1 MSHLTLLRSCAP
13 KLTTRRAKR
22 SRGQSLV
29 EFALVLPV
37 ILLLTLIAL
46 DFGRIYLGY
55 INLQNMARIAS
66 NFAANNP
73 NAWGATPDAAV
84 QAKYKNQILAD
95 ATATN
100 CILPKVGGV
109 TQVPAPTFT
118 DTNGNGL
125 KDLGE
130 TVQVQISCSF
140 NVITPGIS
148 AIVGDVVTVSAASS
162 FPVKQAIIATAG
174 GGGGGGVAPN
184 AAFTA
189 NGVVSGPAVTLSGIK
204 PFAVD
209 FRDSSGGAPN
219 IWDWNLGISTTT
231 AQDPLVITY
240 NTAGSYV
247 VTMVASNAYG
257 SSTATMT
264 INVID
269 STAVNFTGTPTA
281 GTTGMTVAF
290 DSSLST
296 SGGTAFAWT
305 FGTGEGTGTGATTTH
320 TYSTAGTYTVSLT
333 VTYPAPTGPITTTKI
348 GYISVATPLCTVPSL
363 KNNFINTETTNAGA
377 WHTAGFVTAN
387 LSIGPGVPKKPGTNW
402 RIRAQSIV
410 AGTQVPC
417 TSLIQV
423 NDH

>member
-1 MSHLTLLRSCAP
+1 
-13 KLTTRRAKR
+13 
-22 SRGQSLV
+22 
-29 EFALVLPV
+29 
-37 ILLLTLIAL
+37 
-46 DFGRIYLGY
+46 
-55 INLQNMARIAS
+55 
-66 NFAANNP
+66 
-73 NAWGATPDAAV
+73 
-84 QAKYKNQILAD
+84 
-95 ATATN
+95 
-100 CILPKVGGV
+100 V

-130 TVQVQISCSF
+130 DVNVQISCSF

-174 GGGGGGVAPN
+174 GGGGVGVAPN

-189 NGVVSGPAVTLSGIK
+189 NGVVSGVGVTLTGIK

-209 FRDSSGGAPN
+209 FRDSSGGVPN
-219 IWDWNLGISTTT
+219 IWDWQLGVTTST

-240 NTAGSYV
+240 DTAGSYV
-247 VTMVASNAYG
+247 VTMTASNAWG
-257 SSTATMT
+257 SSQAFMT
-264 INVID
+264 IDVID
-269 STAVNFTGTPTA
+269 STAVDFTGTPA
-281 GTTGMTVAF
+281 SGTNGMTVAF
-290 DSSLST
+290 DSAPST

-320 TYSTAGTYTVSLT
+320 TYNTAGTYTVSLT

-348 GYISVATPLCTVPSL
+348 GYISVATPLCTVPAL
-363 KNNFINTETTNAGA
+363 KNNHIDTETTDLGD

-387 LSIGPGVPKKPGTNW
+387 LSIGPGAPNKPGTDW
-402 RIRAQSIV
+402 KIHAQSIV